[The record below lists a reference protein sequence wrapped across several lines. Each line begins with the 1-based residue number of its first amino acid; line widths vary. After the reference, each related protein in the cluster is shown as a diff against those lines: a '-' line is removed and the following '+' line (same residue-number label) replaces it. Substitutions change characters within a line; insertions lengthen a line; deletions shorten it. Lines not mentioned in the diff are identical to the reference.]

1 MGYCPSPVSLQVN
14 QQVSCDVTDTIGG
27 QRKRSVTGRNFRMSK
42 VVKFA
47 GSLLVLAILAG
58 VGWYLNR
65 DAGENAKVG
74 DCLHQV
80 SSNEVKIVKC
90 DAADADFSVIGKV
103 ENKKQTE
110 ATETACAAF
119 PETAASYWWGKS
131 GKDGDV
137 LCLKALKA

>member
-1 MGYCPSPVSLQVN
+1 M
-14 QQVSCDVTDTIGG
+14 
-27 QRKRSVTGRNFRMSK
+27 
-42 VVKFA
+42 
-47 GSLLVLAILAG
+47 LAILAG

-65 DAGENAKVG
+65 DSGENAKVG

-80 SSNEVKIVKC
+80 SSSEVKIVKC

-110 ATETACAAF
+110 AEQSACDAF
-119 PETAASYWWGKS
+119 PETAATYWWGKA
-131 GKDGDV
+131 GQAGDV

>member
-1 MGYCPSPVSLQVN
+1 
-14 QQVSCDVTDTIGG
+14 
-27 QRKRSVTGRNFRMSK
+27 MSK
-42 VVKFA
+42 VVRLV
-47 GSLLVLAILAG
+47 GSLVVLLVLAG

-74 DCLHQV
+74 DCLHQ
-80 SSNEVKIVKC
+80 SGTNEVKIVKC

-103 ENKKQTE
+103 ENKKESE

-119 PETAASYWWGKS
+119 PETAASYWWGKA

-137 LCLKALKA
+137 LCLKSLKG